1 LLALS
6 LLVSA
11 LLAAVVLTG
20 PSAGDALD
28 ALGVGNHALGT
39 WSVAKWPAIAVCFSA
54 VFVIVYG
61 VAVSPKPAGLGG
73 VSAGK
78 LVAVAAWLLAIAGLV
93 FHVANFRSVD
103 ETFGGLGTGSV
114 SLLWLTLLGVLY
126 HVTPRLRLDDFGAV
140 LPGVSLSLAAWLSA
154 SAGLAASV
162 AVFDP
167 FDSLY
172 GTLGLVPAALAWLWA
187 SNLAVLFGAVLNLEL
202 DRRLPSSPPPA
213 IEPQTPLKPDPG
225 GRPSKHV
232 VETPTERTAPVA
244 RDLTATD
251 VAIALRNDTAHRAM
265 CKILPGEPLEMCAL
279 LSELECDLNDWGFA
293 YGVAW
298 AVAKSRYP
306 LESDHEVAARALAAA
321 KIVFREYC
329 SGDDWAKRLAERRAE
344 QTRSIQ
350 PAGHDGHAGMPG

>member
-1 LLALS
+1 
-6 LLVSA
+6 
-11 LLAAVVLTG
+11 
-20 PSAGDALD
+20 
-28 ALGVGNHALGT
+28 
-39 WSVAKWPAIAVCFSA
+39 
-54 VFVIVYG
+54 VFY
-61 VAVSPKPAGLGG
+61 
-73 VSAGK
+73 
-78 LVAVAAWLLAIAGLV
+78 
-93 FHVANFRSVD
+93 VANFRSVD

-140 LPGVSLSLAAWLSA
+140 LPGLSLSLAAWLLA
-154 SAGLAASV
+154 SVGLAASV

-265 CKILPGEPLEMCAL
+265 CKILPGEPLEMSAL

-306 LESDHEVAARALAAA
+306 LESDHEVAARALPAA